1 MPMLVFISILLPAP
15 VRRRVFNRLGNV
27 GFAPGC
33 LGGGDLVERSRNVQF
48 ASQPFCI
55 RFFFFLQLTSAY
67 LNRKVYC
74 REVVRFFG
82 Y

>member
-1 MPMLVFISILLPAP
+1 MPMLVFISILLPA
-15 VRRRVFNRLGNV
+15 RRRVFNRLGNV

-33 LGGGDLVERSRNVQF
+33 LGGGDLVEKSRNVQF

-55 RFFFFLQLTSAY
+55 RFFFLQLTSAY

-74 REVVRFFG
+74 REVVRFLG
-82 Y
+82 T